1 MQLKFK
7 ILNGL
12 TLLAL
17 LVGLQFYN
25 KPSSFSTI
33 TTEYFQFYNKPSSI
47 STITTEYSNEVDVT
61 KKKNFDSYKEK
72 NWWRG
77 RDINVT
83 RRNHHPY
90 KGAKVANMT
99 GMIVDPSPERLEA
112 YFHQKR
118 ILKSNLTVNQR
129 VLCPSGNDI
138 LLEGVGGNEVL
149 QRVRAGLL
157 KSKKFINNETP
168 TLLNNSKKESTRRSK
183 ILCMVYTAYF
193 PHDKHSALRSQA
205 NTWGRRCDGFFGASN
220 FTDHSI
226 GAIDLQHQGPEAY
239 GNMWQKIR
247 SMWAYAHNHYRDEF
261 DFFYICGDDVY
272 VAVENFRAYVDGP
285 EIERLENG
293 YIDKISK
300 TYEVESRRW
309 VTKRPR
315 PLYLGTPMMFQ
326 NYPRPAGGAGYAMN
340 RAALDIF
347 VNVSLPQFLPNATD
361 SREDIFVGG
370 AFCEQGLFLTDTQN
384 ALDGGW
390 RFYWAANQIYNYK
403 GKSPFNPPLLIKKYG
418 YELPLGILS
427 GSEQQISFHLKED
440 IKRVAK
446 QGYQAKDFNYR
457 YEAVL
462 YDFCENSLANSSDVG
477 RYLR

>member
-1 MQLKFK
+1 
-7 ILNGL
+7 
-12 TLLAL
+12 
-17 LVGLQFYN
+17 VVLQF
-25 KPSSFSTI
+25 F
-33 TTEYFQFYNKPSSI
+33 FYNLSLI
-47 STITTEYSNEVDVT
+47 STITTEHSNEADDT
-61 KKKNFDSYKEK
+61 KKKIFDSYKK
-72 NWWRG
+72 RNWWRG
-77 RDINVT
+77 RDINAT

-129 VLCPSGNDI
+129 VLCPLGNDT

-157 KSKKFINNETP
+157 KSKKFINNDEPT
-168 TLLNNSKKESTRRSK
+168 TLLNHMFTLLKKKKKRRSK
-183 ILCMVYTAYF
+183 ILCMVYTAHF
-193 PHDKHSALRSQA
+193 PHDNHSGLRSQA
-205 NTWGRRCDGFFGASN
+205 NTWGRRCDGFIGASN

-226 GAIDLQHQGPEAY
+226 GAIDLRHQGPETY

-293 YIDKISK
+293 YIDRISNQYIWNDGPQNK
-300 TYEVESRRW
+300 RLENQLTNQTIWKYQHWETE
-309 VTKRPR
+309 RPR
-315 PLYLGTPMMFQ
+315 PLFLGTPLMFQ
-326 NYPRPAGGAGYAMN
+326 NCPRPAGGAGYAMN

-347 VNVSLPQFLPNATD
+347 VNVTLPHFRPNMID
-361 SREDIFVGG
+361 PREDIYVGA

-384 ALDGGW
+384 SLDGGW
-390 RFYWAANQIYNYK
+390 RFYWGADQIYKYDGISNL
-403 GKSPFNPPLLIKKYG
+403 GPPVLIKEFG
-418 YELPLGILS
+418 YEMPLGILS
-427 GSEQQISFHLKED
+427 GSEQQISFHLKKE
-440 IKRVAK
+440 IERVAK
-446 QGYQAKDFNYR
+446 QGYQSKDFNYR

-462 YDFCENSLANSSDVG
+462 YDFCEKSLANSSVVG